1 MRTPEERYFN
11 AAPGARLFYRYW
23 PATEATTPKAIILF
37 HRGHEHSGRL
47 QHIVDELNLPG
58 FAMFAWDARGHG
70 HSKDAEQ
77 TNPGL
82 ADFVKDVDS
91 FVRHVS
97 ETYGI
102 PLEDIAVLAQSVGSV
117 LAATWAHDYAPKIR
131 CMVLASPAFKV
142 KLYVPFARQ
151 ILAARLKLSG
161 DFHVNSYV
169 KAGALTHDPERIK
182 SYNSDPLI
190 QRPISAKV
198 LLALYSTANRIIAD
212 APAIQV
218 PTQLLISG
226 ADYVVRLQPQHDF
239 FDRLGSPVKEKH
251 VFDGF
256 YHDTLG
262 EKDRGRAIAK
272 AREFIV
278 KRFSEPPV
286 RTSLVDADKHGYTR
300 NEFDALSQPL
310 PALSPKNL
318 NFAAS
323 RMSIKTIGKLSEG
336 IRLGIETGFDS
347 GSTLDY
353 VYRNQARGSTP
364 LGKMIDWFYINSI
377 GWRGIRVRKQHM
389 ERILAEA
396 IERLRS
402 NGKPVRVVDIAA
414 GHGRY
419 VLEALRNK
427 TTQGDQALL
436 RDFSDINVTKGTAL
450 IREKGMENIARFVQ
464 GDAFDRKSIA
474 SLNPRPTLGVVSGLY
489 ELFPDNTMVR
499 NSLAGLADAIEPGG
513 YLAYTGQPWHPQLEM
528 IARVLASHRNGKPW
542 IMRRRTQAEMDQL
555 VECAGFRK
563 ITQLTDE
570 WGIFTVSLAQRLQA

>member
-1 MRTPEERYFN
+1 MPSKPTLVSPISSKTSTRSSATFPKPTVFRSKTSPYSHKAS
-11 AAPGARLFYRYW
+11 AASW
-23 PATEATTPKAIILF
+23 P
-37 HRGHEHSGRL
+37 
-47 QHIVDELNLPG
+47 
-58 FAMFAWDARGHG
+58 
-70 HSKDAEQ
+70 
-77 TNPGL
+77 
-82 ADFVKDVDS
+82 
-91 FVRHVS
+91 
-97 ETYGI
+97 
-102 PLEDIAVLAQSVGSV
+102 PL
-117 LAATWAHDYAPKIR
+117 
-131 CMVLASPAFKV
+131 VLASPAFKV

-151 ILAARLKLSG
+151 ILAARLKVTG

-198 LLALYSTANRIIAD
+198 LLALYSTADRIIAD

-262 EKDRGRAIAK
+262 EKDRKRAIDK

-286 RTSLVDADKHGYTR
+286 RASLIDADKHGYTK

-353 VYRNQARGSTP
+353 VYRNQARGATP
-364 LGKMIDWFYINSI
+364 IGKMIDWFYINSI

-570 WGIFTVSLAQRLQA
+570 WGIFTVSLAQRVQA